1 MSEESRT
8 ILYFVRH
15 AESAYVE
22 GQERERG
29 LTERGCRD
37 AANVAEVLSQEKIQ
51 WYYSSPYRR
60 AVDTIQELADRTS
73 AAVLMEEDL
82 RERQLSDERV
92 KHADFHES
100 KLRLYRDPSFAYA
113 GGESGEQAGS
123 RAVAVIHR
131 ILNNHTG
138 QKVAIGTH
146 GDVMTLI
153 FQHYDSSYGYEFW
166 KSTTMPDI
174 YKLEFNMEHQLVQFT
189 RLWQGGEN
197 I

>member
-1 MSEESRT
+1 MSKESRT

-29 LTERGCRD
+29 LTERGCGD
-37 AANVAEVLSQEKIQ
+37 AAIVAEVLSQEKIQ

-60 AVDTIQELADRTS
+60 AVDTIQELADRSS
-73 AAVLMEEDL
+73 APVFMEEDL

-92 KHADFHES
+92 KHANFLES
-100 KLRLYRDPSFAYA
+100 KRRLYLAPSFAYP
-113 GGESGEQAGS
+113 GGESGEQAGA
-123 RAVAVIHR
+123 RAVAVIER
-131 ILNNHTG
+131 ILDTHAG
-138 QKVAIGTH
+138 QKVVIGTH

-153 FQHYDSSYGYEFW
+153 FQYYDSSYGYDFW

-174 YKLEFNMEHQLVQFT
+174 YKLEFNMEHELEGVT

>member
-1 MSEESRT
+1 MSKESRT

-15 AESAYVE
+15 AKSAYVE

-29 LTERGCRD
+29 LTERGCGD
-37 AANVAEVLSQEKIQ
+37 AAIVAEVLSQEKIQ

-60 AVDTIQELADRTS
+60 AVDTIQELADRSS
-73 AAVLMEEDL
+73 APVFMEEDL

-92 KHADFHES
+92 KHANFLES
-100 KLRLYRDPSFAYA
+100 KRRLYLAPSFAYP
-113 GGESGEQAGS
+113 GGESGEQAGA
-123 RAVAVIHR
+123 RAVAVIER
-131 ILNNHTG
+131 ILDTHAG
-138 QKVAIGTH
+138 QKVVIGTH

-153 FQHYDSSYGYEFW
+153 FQHYDTSYGYEFW

-174 YKLEFNMEHQLVQFT
+174 YKLEFNMEHELEGVT

>member
-1 MSEESRT
+1 MSIEVRT
-8 ILYFVRH
+8 TLYFVRH

-29 LTERGCRD
+29 LTDQGRLD
-37 AANVAEVLSQEKIQ
+37 AAAVAELLSQEKIQ

-60 AVDTIQELADRTS
+60 AVDTIQELADQSR
-73 AAVLMEEDL
+73 AAIVTEEDL

-92 KHADFHES
+92 KHADFLEA
-100 KLRLYRDPSFAYA
+100 KRLLYLEPSYAYP

-123 RAVAVIHR
+123 RAAAVIER
-131 ILNNHTG
+131 ILDTHAG

-153 FQHYDSSYGYEFW
+153 FQHYDTSYGYEFW
-166 KSTTMPDI
+166 KCTTMPDI
-174 YKLEFNMEHQLVQFT
+174 YKLEFNMEHELVQVT
-189 RLWQGGEN
+189 RLWQGGEST
-197 I
+197 

>member
-1 MSEESRT
+1 MSKESRT

-37 AANVAEVLSQEKIQ
+37 AAIVAEVLSQEKIQ

-60 AVDTIQELADRTS
+60 AVDTIQELADRSS
-73 AAVLMEEDL
+73 ALLVMEEDL

-92 KHADFHES
+92 KHANFLES
-100 KLRLYRDPSFAYA
+100 KRRLYLAPSFAYP
-113 GGESGEQAGS
+113 GGESGEQAGA
-123 RAVAVIHR
+123 RAVAVIER
-131 ILNNHTG
+131 ILDTHAG
-138 QKVAIGTH
+138 QKVVIGTH

-153 FQHYDSSYGYEFW
+153 LQHYDMSYGYEFW

-174 YKLEFNMEHQLVQFT
+174 YKLEFNMEHELEGVT
-189 RLWQGGEN
+189 RLWQEGQTT
-197 I
+197 